1 MLNDD
6 PGLGMRSPLRLILST
21 SLVLVLGALPFA
33 QDATGPQLTF
43 RTGIDLV
50 QVDVSVLDKDRHPV
64 TGLKPDDFVVR
75 EDGKV
80 RPIAAFSTV
89 TLPPRPPEPPAA
101 WMRDV
106 APDVVTNLAP
116 KEGRLVVI
124 LLDRSIATDQFPP
137 ARQTAE
143 AAIDQLGPNDL
154 AAVIFTGVGGVPQNF
169 TANRALLHA
178 ALNQPFL
185 GDGENPYDG
194 QDPKCP
200 CGVCSLEV
208 MTNVADALRDVP
220 HRRKLLLFIGKA
232 VAVNTTAIDCFA
244 EVREAREK
252 LLRAA
257 GAANLTIHTFDSAL
271 LQTLGVTASRAGGIP
286 DVTDATA
293 RSSHLIRQLD
303 LAFYPGETGGRA
315 IKNTNAPWEPMPA
328 IFTETDS
335 YYVLGFAPSLPKND
349 GSFHTIAV
357 EVNRPGVHVHP
368 RQGYYSP
375 SPTAV
380 APTPSPNDASA
391 SLTAALG
398 ELWPR
403 TQIPMSV
410 VTAAFATPG
419 GPGASVAILARAQ
432 ESGAQ
437 TESTRVNVVAG
448 AYDRDGKPL
457 ATQVQTIVVA
467 PSAAGQKVFQY
478 EALSRLRLEPGRHE
492 IRVAAEDPSR
502 HVVGSV
508 YTYADVPD
516 FAKAPVS
523 LSGIVLG
530 LRPAK
535 PDGTFRDLFPI
546 EPTASREFSS
556 VGHVT
561 AFLRVYQAER
571 GTVVPVKLTTRIL
584 DASNRVVQQSG
595 VTLFQGDDKTSHSA
609 DHTFDLPLASLN
621 TGRYL
626 LTIEATREPKQT
638 ARRDVIFS
646 VR

>member
-1 MLNDD
+1 
-6 PGLGMRSPLRLILST
+6 LRLILLAVSA
-21 SLVLVLGALPFA
+21 LVLGALPFA
-33 QDATGPQLTF
+33 QDASAPQLTY

-106 APDVVTNLAP
+106 GPDVITNLAP

-124 LLDRSIATDQFPP
+124 LFDRSITIDQFPP
-137 ARQTAE
+137 ARRTAE
-143 AAIDQLGPNDL
+143 AAIDQLGANDL
-154 AAVIFTGVGGVPQNF
+154 AAVVFTGIQGVPQNF
-169 TANRALLHA
+169 TANRALLRRA
-178 ALNQPFL
+178 INQPFL

-194 QDPKCP
+194 TDPKCP

-208 MTNVADALRDVP
+208 MTNVANALRDVP
-220 HRRKLLLFIGKA
+220 HRRKLLLFIGKG
-232 VAVNTTAIDCFA
+232 VAVNPPPSPENAPNLACLAD
-244 EVREAREK
+244 VQDARDK
-252 LLRAA
+252 MLRAA
-257 GAANLTIHTFDSAL
+257 GAANLTIHSFDSEL
-271 LQTLGVTASRAGGIP
+271 LQSGGYTASRSGGMP
-286 DVTDATA
+286 DVTDATG
-293 RSSHLIRQLD
+293 RSPNLIRQGD

-315 IKNTNAPWEPMPA
+315 IKNTNAPWESMPA
-328 IFTETDS
+328 VFAETES
-335 YYVLGFAPSLPKND
+335 YYVLGFAPSSPKND
-349 GSFHTIAV
+349 GAFHAIAV
-357 EVNRPGVHVHP
+357 DVNRPGMHVQP
-368 RQGYYSP
+368 RKGYYSP
-375 SPTAV
+375 SPAAA
-380 APTPSPNDASA
+380 APAPSSNDAPP
-391 SLTAALG
+391 SLTAALA

-410 VTAAFATPG
+410 TTAAFATPG
-419 GPGASVAILARAQ
+419 ASGATVAVIARAQ

-437 TESTRVNVVAG
+437 YQPSRVSVLAG

-502 HVVGSV
+502 QVVGIV

-523 LSGIVLG
+523 LSGIVLW
-530 LRPAK
+530 LRPSR
-535 PDGTFRDLFPI
+535 PDSAFHDLFPL
-546 EPTASREFSS
+546 EATASREFSS
-556 VGHVT
+556 AGHVT
-561 AFLRVYQAER
+561 AFLRVYQDER
-571 GTVVPVKLTTRIL
+571 GSVVPVKLATRIL
-584 DASNRVVQQSG
+584 DASNRVVHESG
-595 VTLFQGDDKTSHSA
+595 TTLFQKGDSTSHSA
-609 DHTFDLPLASLN
+609 DHLFELPLASLKS
-621 TGRYL
+621 GRYL
-626 LTIEATREPKQT
+626 LTIEVTRESKQT